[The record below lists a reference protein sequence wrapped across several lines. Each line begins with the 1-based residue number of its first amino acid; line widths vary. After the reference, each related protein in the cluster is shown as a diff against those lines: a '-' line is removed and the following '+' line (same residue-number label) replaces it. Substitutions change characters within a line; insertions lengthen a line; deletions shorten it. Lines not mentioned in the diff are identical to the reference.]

1 MMGSTRP
8 APFRTHCCGVV
19 LIASPVRHCPSSLR
33 TLTHRNHRSTLVL
46 ALSSNIYDD
55 RNTFDILSPN
65 GTRHPPHT
73 HKHMASLLRAAA
85 AVAAATL
92 ITTSACG
99 DNAGTRNDGGSG
111 SGGGE
116 SLWDSLP
123 DVLTSCDFGGAGE
136 LDFGG
141 ILTFLGPMTCT
152 KPTVR
157 RCSVCVWR
165 STALRLAPW
174 SFRSMR

>member
-1 MMGSTRP
+1 
-8 APFRTHCCGVV
+8 
-19 LIASPVRHCPSSLR
+19 
-33 TLTHRNHRSTLVL
+33 
-46 ALSSNIYDD
+46 
-55 RNTFDILSPN
+55 
-65 GTRHPPHT
+65 
-73 HKHMASLLRAAA
+73 MAIFLRAAV

-92 ITTSACG
+92 ITTSARG
-99 DNAGTRNDGGSG
+99 DAGIRDDGGSG

-116 SLWDSLP
+116 SLWDNLP

>member
-1 MMGSTRP
+1 
-8 APFRTHCCGVV
+8 
-19 LIASPVRHCPSSLR
+19 
-33 TLTHRNHRSTLVL
+33 
-46 ALSSNIYDD
+46 
-55 RNTFDILSPN
+55 
-65 GTRHPPHT
+65 
-73 HKHMASLLRAAA
+73 MAFLLRAAA

-92 ITTSACG
+92 IATSARG
-99 DNAGTRNDGGSG
+99 DDAGTRNDGGSG

-116 SLWDSLP
+116 SLWDNFP
-123 DVLTSCDFGGAGE
+123 DVLTSCDFGGARE

-165 STALRLAPW
+165 SNCIASRTVE
-174 SFRSMR
+174 F